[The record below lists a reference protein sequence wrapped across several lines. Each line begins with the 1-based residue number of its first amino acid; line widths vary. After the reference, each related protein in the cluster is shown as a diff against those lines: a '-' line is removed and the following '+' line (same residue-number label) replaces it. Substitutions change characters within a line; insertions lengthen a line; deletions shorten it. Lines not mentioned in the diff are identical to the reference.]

1 VTNINSDVFATRVLA
16 AEPWRARLGA
26 FSPRPS
32 FPGTSVSGVGG
43 GTGPCVVVQSV
54 PRVRDKV
61 SLTVP
66 APQAVLT
73 AQLGQPNNYI
83 HMTSVFAVGEG
94 TSGPPPYREPA

>member
-1 VTNINSDVFATRVLA
+1 MTTVNADVSAIAVLA

-26 FSPRPS
+26 FSPRSS
-32 FPGTSVSGVGG
+32 FPGTSVLGVGG

-61 SLTVP
+61 ALTVP
-66 APQAVLT
+66 APQAVLA
-73 AQLGQPNNYI
+73 AQSGQTNNYI
-83 HMTSVFAVGEG
+83 HMTSVLAVGEG